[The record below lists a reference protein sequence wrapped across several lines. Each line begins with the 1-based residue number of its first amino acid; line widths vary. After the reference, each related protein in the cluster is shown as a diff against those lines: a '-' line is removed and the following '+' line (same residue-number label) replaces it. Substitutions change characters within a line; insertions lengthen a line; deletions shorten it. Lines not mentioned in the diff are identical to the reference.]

1 MWFEIVCGLVIYKL
15 FTRFIYG
22 HDPIPDLPSDSD
34 LSFSVASRLESIYG
48 GKSYVGLRIP
58 DPETSTRQHIDIVLI
73 TKKEVMVVAV
83 KNIRGFV
90 EVGKDGDWVCVGD
103 KKHKPDS
110 FSDPVLEVR
119 RQAEVLEL
127 YLEQRGLPL
136 PKGGVICKVLLPNPE
151 CRLAYKIASQPE
163 IISFDD
169 WSDLKPE
176 PKSKISSWIKD
187 AFHGGKSDPQDGFYE
202 KLHFILSTAP
212 MWDRLELKGDR
223 FILGEF
229 MEFKGTQGDMQALI
243 NVKRSKVSKFIIQS
257 STMLGLGRSRAQVLY
272 APRDYR
278 SEGMSASDWKE
289 VAVKPSTEVL
299 FQPMNSKK
307 AKKLRIT
314 SIVSVCLSA

>member
-1 MWFEIVCGLVIYKL
+1 MWFEIVFGLVIYKL

-22 HDPIPDLPSDSD
+22 DNSVPDLPSDSG
-34 LSFSVASRLESIYG
+34 LFFTVASRIEKIYG

-58 DPETSTRQHIDIVLI
+58 DPETSTRQHIDIVLV
-73 TKKEVMVVAV
+73 TKKEVMVIAV
-83 KNIRGFV
+83 RNIQGFV
-90 EVGKDGDWVCVGD
+90 EVGKDGEWVCVGD
-103 KKHKPDS
+103 NKHKTET

-119 RQAEVLEL
+119 RQAEVLEQ
-127 YLEQRGLPL
+127 YLEQRGLTL
-136 PKGGVICKVLLPNPE
+136 PKGGVVGKVLLPNAN

-169 WSDLKPE
+169 WNDLKPE
-176 PKSKISSWIKD
+176 FKSKFSGWIKD

-229 MEFKGTQGDMQALI
+229 MEFKGNQDDMQALR

-257 STMLGLGRSRAQVLY
+257 ATMLGLGRSRVQILY

-278 SEGMSASDWKE
+278 IEGMSASDWKE

-299 FQPMNSKK
+299 FQPLNSKK
-307 AKKLRIT
+307 PKKLKIT